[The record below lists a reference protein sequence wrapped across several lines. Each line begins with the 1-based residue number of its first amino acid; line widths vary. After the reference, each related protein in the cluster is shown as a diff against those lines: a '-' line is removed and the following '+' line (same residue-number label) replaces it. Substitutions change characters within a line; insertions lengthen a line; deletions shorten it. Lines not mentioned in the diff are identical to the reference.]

1 MVCKGK
7 DRGWGEAEA
16 WMGGAPART
25 VIIMAAPRHT
35 GSQNLA
41 QRLHG
46 GILESGVIDL
56 ERESWSAQLESPGAA
71 R

>member
-1 MVCKGK
+1 
-7 DRGWGEAEA
+7 
-16 WMGGAPART
+16 MGGAPART

-56 ERESWSAQLESPGAA
+56 ERES
-71 R
+71 